1 MCITFGSSVKAA
13 YPAQLSLLQIMHER
27 QRRRAAGCA
36 APRGCIQHTQLGAG
50 PVLRAV
56 LCGQRLPS
64 TRGHG
69 QPSSSPWPASSSPWQ
84 GLEASRR
91 GSGVAFLDPSGEVCH
106 RLFPAPSPLWSAAK
120 GPTVSLLLFSL
131 PRGWGGGCGL

>member
-69 QPSSSPWPASSSPWQ
+69 QPSSSPWPAFFVSLAGAG
-84 GLEASRR
+84 GLEEGQR
-91 GSGVAFLDPSGEVCH
+91 GCSSGPI
-106 RLFPAPSPLWSAAK
+106 W
-120 GPTVSLLLFSL
+120 
-131 PRGWGGGCGL
+131 